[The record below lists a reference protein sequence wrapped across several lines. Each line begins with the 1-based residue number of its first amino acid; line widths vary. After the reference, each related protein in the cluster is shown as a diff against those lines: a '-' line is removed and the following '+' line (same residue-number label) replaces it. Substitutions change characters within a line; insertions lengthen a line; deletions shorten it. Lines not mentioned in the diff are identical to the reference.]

1 MNPAILAAIGI
12 ALVALVALCF
22 GAGDHW
28 FFGLLALASLT
39 GGDAEIYQ
47 DHQLSA
53 LGLLLIGT
61 LLAGVSL
68 RAIYAASRA
77 RKGGA

>member
-1 MNPAILAAIGI
+1 MNPVMLAAIGL
-12 ALVALVALCF
+12 ALIALVALCF

-39 GGDAEIYQ
+39 GGNAEIYQ

-53 LGLLLIGT
+53 LGLLLLGT
-61 LLAGVSL
+61 LLAGISL
-68 RAIYAASRA
+68 RAVFAARRA
-77 RKGGA
+77 RQDDA